1 MADCAQ
7 LAEFYEAYALGALD
21 GGDLAALEEHLARPC
36 PTCTA
41 GVAQARWV
49 VANLSYLAPP
59 ADPPAALRQKVLGAI
74 GTAVKTEQ
82 IPSSMTG
89 AEEIDARGRKAATRP
104 AVPVRAWI
112 PAWAWAAAVVLIV
125 FSGYT
130 TWQMRQ
136 FAKEVAVL
144 ERQGAQE
151 RGRTQVLN
159 SERDRYVQALN
170 IMAAS
175 STRRLELK
183 AGKPAMPAV
192 AAYWNLALGLV
203 LSADMMPKMADD
215 RTLQLWVVPQHGA
228 PISVGIFRPNTEGQV
243 LMVMPPAQAMNMAK
257 ALAISEEPAGGSP
270 QPTSTPTWVGP
281 VG

>member
-21 GGDLAALEEHLARPC
+21 GDDLVALEEHLARHC

-49 VANLSYLAPP
+49 GANLSFLAPP
-59 ADPPAALRQKVLGAI
+59 AEPPAALRQKVLGAI
-74 GTAVKTEQ
+74 GTAVKTQQ
-82 IPSSMTG
+82 IPSTVTG
-89 AEEIDARGRKAATRP
+89 VEEINARGRKAAARP
-104 AVPVRAWI
+104 WI
-112 PAWAWAAAVVLIV
+112 PAWAWAAAAVLVI

-136 FAKEVAVL
+136 FAKEVTVL

-151 RGRTQVLN
+151 RAQAQALN

-175 STRRLELK
+175 ATRRLELK
-183 AGKPAMPAV
+183 PGKPAMPAV
-192 AAYWNLALGLV
+192 AAYWNPAMGLV
-203 LSADMMPKMADD
+203 LSAEMMPKMADD
-215 RTLQLWVVPQHGA
+215 RTLQLWVVPRQGP
-228 PISVGIFRPNTEGQV
+228 PISVGIFRPNTQGQV

-270 QPTSTPTWVGP
+270 QPTSTPAWVGP